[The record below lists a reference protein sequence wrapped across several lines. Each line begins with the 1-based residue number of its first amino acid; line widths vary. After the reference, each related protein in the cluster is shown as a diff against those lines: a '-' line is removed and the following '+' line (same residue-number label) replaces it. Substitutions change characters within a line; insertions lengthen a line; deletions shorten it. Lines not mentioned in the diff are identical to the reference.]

1 MCSKIF
7 LGLDPIL
14 AARIMDDFHNLQWMA
29 NSENDFS
36 RLFFMMKNKYQVL
49 YINYQWNAVI
59 NQTITESGAVT
70 SSVKFRPAWIEG
82 KWRYWHRSHYV
93 RCIEEPLFR
102 KSILNFSRKKS
113 IWNYTRKYLQFWND
127 FKECGCGEY
136 F

>member
-49 YINYQWNAVI
+49 YINYQCNAVI

-70 SSVKFRPAWIEG
+70 SSVKFRPA
-82 KWRYWHRSHYV
+82 
-93 RCIEEPLFR
+93 
-102 KSILNFSRKKS
+102 
-113 IWNYTRKYLQFWND
+113 
-127 FKECGCGEY
+127 
-136 F
+136 